1 MSENDKAP
9 AMTVRIPAPRVLA
22 EAAARRPD
30 SRTAEVLRA
39 LHRAKGT
46 IAATEVPSNSPSA
59 ETLAWELHALREL
72 LSRTSP
78 VVEEA
83 AQRLAS
89 CAGILERA
97 ALVPNEKLA
106 EVQRSQDSVV
116 RGLRE
121 AVHGLRRQMDI
132 LPAWRTWWTRHAAAW
147 ALVLVVLFGAGIALA
162 WRAHSLAQSTHDI
175 LAQILENQT
184 KALAAKTGKR

>member
-9 AMTVRIPAPRVLA
+9 AMTIRIPAPRVLA

-30 SRTAEVLRA
+30 ARTAEVLRA

-46 IAATEVPSNSPSA
+46 IAATEVPSNFPSV

-78 VVEEA
+78 VCEEA

-97 ALVPNEKLA
+97 AIVPNEKLA
-106 EVQRSQDSVV
+106 DFQRSQDGVV
-116 RGLRE
+116 RDPRE
-121 AVHGLRRQMDI
+121 AMHELKRQTDV
-132 LPAWRTWWTRHAAAW
+132 PAWRAWWTRHAAAW
-147 ALVLVVLFGAGIALA
+147 ALILVVLLGAAIALA

-175 LAQILENQT
+175 LEQILENQT
-184 KALAAKTGKR
+184 KAQATKTGKR